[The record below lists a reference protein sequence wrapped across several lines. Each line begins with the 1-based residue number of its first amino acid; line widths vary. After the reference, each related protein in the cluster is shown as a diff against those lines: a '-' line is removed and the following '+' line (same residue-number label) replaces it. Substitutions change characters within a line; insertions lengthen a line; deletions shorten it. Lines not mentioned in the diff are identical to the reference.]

1 MFSKLLGVGRTGIFP
16 VRAETDGGAKNA
28 ARDEPSI
35 NTLLKYP
42 EQAKSNQK
50 YVYWLRA
57 K

>member
-28 ARDEPSI
+28 ARDEPSL